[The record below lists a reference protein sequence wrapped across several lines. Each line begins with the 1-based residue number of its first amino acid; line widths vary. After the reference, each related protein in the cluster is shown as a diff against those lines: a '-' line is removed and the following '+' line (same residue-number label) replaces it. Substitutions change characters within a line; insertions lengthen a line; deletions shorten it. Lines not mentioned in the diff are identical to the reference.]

1 VTGPQ
6 PRKLAAILAADIAGY
21 SALMGA
27 DEDATVRD
35 LKALQHTILPMIAA
49 FGGRIIDTAGDGILA
64 EFSSVL
70 NALKCGLAIQEKA
83 QERNAAALPARQ
95 MKFRIGINQGDVV
108 FDDTRLYG
116 DGVNVAARLEAIAEP
131 GGICVSGKVFDE
143 VRSKIGIE
151 FADMGEQRL
160 KNITEPV
167 RAYRVVGALSPKA
180 RGKSSSHS
188 RRRVL
193 VGFGAAAACGATGAI
208 SWRYLPNRSV
218 LGPVAANA
226 KVIAG
231 TNLTQEIRY
240 TRAADGVRIAYA
252 IAGSG
257 PPLVKAGNWLSHL
270 EYEWVTPVWRHLML
284 RLAEKH
290 TLVRYDARGNGM
302 SDWEVKE
309 LSLDAWIG
317 DLATVVDA
325 IGLKRFPLFG
335 ISQGSAI
342 CIAYAVRHPERVSH
356 LILYG
361 GFAVGAKK
369 RSPEKAEQS
378 KAAATLMRQG
388 WGQDNPAFRQ
398 LFTGR
403 LMPEASKEQMDS
415 FNDLQRRSATPEGAA
430 RYSDTWSEIDIRDL
444 LPKVTTPTLVMH
456 VRNDSMIAFSNG
468 KELAD
473 GIPGARFVAME
484 GKNHLF
490 LEGESASER
499 FFEETELFLKS

>member
-1 VTGPQ
+1 
-6 PRKLAAILAADIAGY
+6 
-21 SALMGA
+21 
-27 DEDATVRD
+27 
-35 LKALQHTILPMIAA
+35 
-49 FGGRIIDTAGDGILA
+49 
-64 EFSSVL
+64 
-70 NALKCGLAIQEKA
+70 
-83 QERNAAALPARQ
+83 

-108 FDDTRLYG
+108 YDDKRLYG

-143 VRSKIGIE
+143 VRSKIDVE
-151 FADMGEQRL
+151 FVDMGEQRL
-160 KNITEPV
+160 KNIAEPV
-167 RAYRVVGALSPKA
+167 RVYRVAGALSPK
-180 RGKSSSHS
+180 RKGTFSSHS

-193 VGFGAAAACGATGAI
+193 SGVGAAATCGVASAI
-208 SWRYLPNRSV
+208 GWRYLPNNSV
-218 LGPVAANA
+218 LGPTGANA

-240 TRAADGVRIAYA
+240 ARAADGVRIAYA

-270 EYEWVTPVWRHLML
+270 EYEWVTPVWRHIML

-309 LSLDAWIG
+309 LSLDAWVG
-317 DLATVVDA
+317 DLATVVDT

-361 GFAVGAKK
+361 GFAVGARK
-369 RSPEKAEQS
+369 RSPEGAERS
-378 KAAATLMRQG
+378 KAFATLMRLG

-403 LMPEASKEQMDS
+403 IMPEASKEQMDS
-415 FNDLQRRSATPEGAA
+415 FNELQRRSATPEGAA
-430 RYSDTWSEIDIRDL
+430 RYSETWGDIDIRDL

-456 VRNDSMIAFSNG
+456 VRNDSLVSFSFG

-484 GKNHLF
+484 GKNHVF
-490 LEGESASER
+490 LEGEPASER
-499 FFEETELFLKS
+499 FFEEIELFLKNSK

>member
-1 VTGPQ
+1 MRTLQFG
-6 PRKLAAILAADIAGY
+6 IA
-21 SALMGA
+21 
-27 DEDATVRD
+27 
-35 LKALQHTILPMIAA
+35 ILPMIPT

-83 QERNAAALPARQ
+83 EERNAAALPSRQ
-95 MKFRIGINQGDVV
+95 MKFRIGINQGDVL

-131 GGICVSGKVFDE
+131 GVICVSGKVFDE
-143 VRSKIGIE
+143 VRNKIDVE

-167 RAYRVVGALSPKA
+167 RVYRVVGTFSPKG
-180 RGKSSSHS
+180 RGQASSHS

-193 VGFGAAAACGATGAI
+193 AGLGVAACGAASAVG
-208 SWRYLPNRSV
+208 WRYLRSDNV
-218 LGPVAANA
+218 LDPVSANA

-240 TRAADGVRIAYA
+240 ARAADGVRIAYA

-270 EYEWVTPVWRHLML
+270 KYEWVTPVWRHLML
-284 RLAEKH
+284 RLAERH
-290 TLVRYDARGNGM
+290 TLIRYDSRGNGM

-309 LSLDAWIG
+309 LSLDAWVG

-325 IGLKRFPLFG
+325 IGLRRFPLFG

-361 GFAVGAKK
+361 GWAVGARK
-369 RSPEKAEQS
+369 RSPESAERS
-378 KAAATLMRQG
+378 KAFTTLMRQG

-398 LFTGR
+398 LFAGR

-415 FNDLQRRSATPEGAA
+415 FNELQRRSATPEGAA
-430 RYSDTWSEIDIRDL
+430 RSVETWTEIDIRDL

-456 VRNDSMIAFSNG
+456 IRNDSTVQFSSG
-468 KELAD
+468 EELAD

-490 LEGESASER
+490 LEGEPASER